1 MLHDTIFFTS
11 PPVFSLEVFA
21 FFFLLSAKEEEER
34 GGGEEEEGRDR
45 LSMMCVEQPCA

>member
-34 GGGEEEEGRDR
+34 GGERRRKEEI
-45 LSMMCVEQPCA
+45 A